1 LVGLL
6 EGFIG
11 DKGVRAGFDMPWLT
25 LGWKRVALNWP
36 DARNALDA
44 FMFASSSAVDRNR
57 GKISVEKE
65 IGRRFAGGIALR
77 DLGDALSESK
87 FKVVRE
93 RDATVVW

>member
-11 DKGVRAGFDMPWLT
+11 DRGVRVGFDMPWLT

-36 DARNALDA
+36 DARNALDV

-57 GKISVEKE
+57 GKIPVEKE

-77 DLGDALSESK
+77 DLGGAFE
-87 FKVVRE
+87 RE
-93 RDATVVW
+93 EV